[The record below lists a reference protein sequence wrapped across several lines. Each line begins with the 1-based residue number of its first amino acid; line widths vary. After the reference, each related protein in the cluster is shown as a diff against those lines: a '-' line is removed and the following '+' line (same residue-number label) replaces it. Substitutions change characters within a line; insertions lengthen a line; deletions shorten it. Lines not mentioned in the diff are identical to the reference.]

1 MHRFTDNA
9 DKIGKEGFGRFLCRT
24 PRGYVLLYGADLD
37 RKLLFFPN
45 GKQFWSNEL
54 LSFVLEVGDDGRL
67 IGTRVR
73 RAASPEAGTI
83 LNFSRLHKHVP
94 LKTTVGQIH
103 GDDGRVLPFR
113 LSDVILDR
121 IGRRRMSPSTP
132 VRFRTIANGEGTE
145 FATDIQNGSLDL
157 DRLDP
162 SLHEEV
168 CEVVFWDRN
177 VGFALRSNGDRN
189 FFALD
194 DIVTTGADGLQTGS
208 IIRCLPEVGWN
219 KRLGGFAGRL
229 RDVKICDG
237 DKLEPS
243 RIYAP
248 GSIEAHFLAAAGRQG
263 ERL

>member
-1 MHRFTDNA
+1 MHRFADNA

-37 RKLLFFPN
+37 SKLLFFPS
-45 GKQFWSNEL
+45 GKEFWPNEL
-54 LSFVLEVGDDGRL
+54 LSFVFEVGDDGRL

-73 RAASPEAGTI
+73 RALSPESGTI
-83 LNFSRLHKHVP
+83 LHFNRLHKNVP
-94 LKTTVGQIH
+94 LKRTVGQIH
-103 GDDGRVLPFR
+103 ADDGRVLPFR

-121 IGRRRMSPSTP
+121 IGRRRMSPGTP
-132 VRFRTIANGEGTE
+132 VRFRTTTNGDGTA
-145 FATDIQNGSLDL
+145 FATDIQNGSLDVN
-157 DRLDP
+157 LDP

-194 DIVTTGADGLQTGS
+194 DIVTTGTDGLQSGTL
-208 IIRCLPEVGWN
+208 IRCRPEVGWN

-243 RIYAP
+243 RVFAP
-248 GSIEAHFLAAAGRQG
+248 GSIEEHFLNAA
-263 ERL
+263 